1 MEIQKENKLPHS
13 VMINE
18 NFVIESSHEI
28 QTTKPYLG
36 DKPWIEDL
44 KFEPIEI
51 DSSEKELLKGT
62 KNVSE
67 LLEEEKKEKEAPEKE
82 LTQNEIDYNFK
93 RELITKV
100 KVIALDK
107 MDKHPLQNPS
117 LFSRRDKSKLIEKM
131 EEILKLPHDEI
142 NNIFNKV
149 CCEVLFS
156 EESDITKFPVYKN

>member
-1 MEIQKENKLPHS
+1 MEIQKEYNMPHS

-28 QTTKPYLG
+28 QITKPYLG
-36 DKPWIEDL
+36 DKPWVEDL
-44 KFEPIEI
+44 KFEPTEI
-51 DSSEKELLKGT
+51 TEYEKELLKGT
-62 KNVSE
+62 KSVSE
-67 LLEEEKKEKEAPEKE
+67 LLEEEKKEKETPIKE

-117 LFSRRDKSKLIEKM
+117 LFSRREKGKLIEQM
-131 EEILKLPHDEI
+131 EEVLKLPHEEI

-149 CCEVLFS
+149 CNEVLFS
-156 EESDITKFPVYKN
+156 QESDITKFPVYKN